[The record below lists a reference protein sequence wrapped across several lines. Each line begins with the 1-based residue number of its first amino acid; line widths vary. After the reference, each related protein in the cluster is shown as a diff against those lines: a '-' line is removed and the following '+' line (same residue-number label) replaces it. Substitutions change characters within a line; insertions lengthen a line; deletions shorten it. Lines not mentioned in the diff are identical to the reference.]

1 MFLFSQETKT
11 PVSTYT
17 DSYRP
22 PNSVKKIF
30 QEPSARFWKE
40 NKFVTKGLTIP
51 PVPSAGS
58 PEQQEKLLKATAQE
72 FAYRNAVEPSAYLPE
87 KYWVTR
93 QEERYN
99 PVFVN
104 EDRYVTWRTSPYN
117 SAAWNKYTTYLPR
130 LPKVG
135 ARGAGQPAGA
145 TRPRGCHLS
154 PCRRRRWRRCWRA
167 RPGPSTST
175 AAVRAG
181 RPRRPTAAP
190 APPLTRRPP
199 LAEREVADMLSSFS
213 RAPLPSVPQVYA
225 AAARRPYQG
234 YFSPCSGRHYC
245 LRGMDYY
252 GDVGRP
258 DTTRHLHPLAE
269 RAVRFPALLPR
280 LLLCAAQILMFISS
294 PRWDSS
300 HFKKAGGVQ
309 RGTFIIHPEF
319 VSESCSAPLG

>member
-1 MFLFSQETKT
+1 MFLFAQETKT

-22 PNSVKKIF
+22 PNSVKKTF
-30 QEPSARFWKE
+30 QEPPSLLWKE
-40 NKFVTKGLTIP
+40 NKFVTKVGRCLQGGSTSQERLLT
-51 PVPSAGS
+51 A
-58 PEQQEKLLKATAQE
+58 AAQE
-72 FAYRNAVEPSAYLPE
+72 LAYRNAVEPSAYQPE

-93 QEERYN
+93 QEGRRYN

-135 ARGAGQPAGA
+135 ARGPPAPLPA
-145 TRPRGCHLS
+145 A
-154 PCRRRRWRRCWRA
+154 A
-167 RPGPSTST
+167 R
-175 AAVRAG
+175 
-181 RPRRPTAAP
+181 

-199 LAEREVADMLSSFS
+199 LAEREVADMLGSLR
-213 RAPLPSVPQVYA
+213 RAPPPAAPHVYA

-258 DTTRHLHPLAE
+258 DTGRHLHPLAE
-269 RAVRFPALLPR
+269 REYPVLQVQPRSNVLCTFMQPAAILPVYE
-280 LLLCAAQILMFISS
+280 
-294 PRWDSS
+294 P
-300 HFKKAGGVQ
+300 
-309 RGTFIIHPEF
+309 
-319 VSESCSAPLG
+319 

>member
-1 MFLFSQETKT
+1 MFLFAQETKT

-30 QEPSARFWKE
+30 QEPSARLWKE

-51 PVPSAGS
+51 PVPSPGS
-58 PEQQEKLLKATAQE
+58 PDQQEKLLKAAAQE

-135 ARGAGQPAGA
+135 ARGAGQPARA
-145 TRPRGCHLS
+145 TGPRGCHLS
-154 PCRRRRWRRCWRA
+154 PRR
-167 RPGPSTST
+167 
-175 AAVRAG
+175 
-181 RPRRPTAAP
+181 
-190 APPLTRRPP
+190 
-199 LAEREVADMLSSFS
+199 REVADMLSSFS

-269 RAVRFPALLPR
+269 RTVRFPALLPR
-280 LLLCAAQILMFISS
+280 FLLCAAQILMFISS

-300 HFKKAGGVQ
+300 HFKKAGGVE
-309 RGTFIIHPEF
+309 RGTFTIHPEF
-319 VSESCSAPLG
+319 VSESCSASLG

>member
-1 MFLFSQETKT
+1 MFLFAQETKT

-22 PNSVKKIF
+22 PNSVKKTF
-30 QEPSARFWKE
+30 QEPPSLLWKE
-40 NKFVTKGLTIP
+40 NKFVTKGLAMP

-58 PEQQEKLLKATAQE
+58 PGQQERLLKAAAQE
-72 FAYRNAVEPSAYLPE
+72 LAYRNAVEPSAYQPE

-130 LPKVG
+130 LPKPPAPIISCSSRCSKAISG
-135 ARGAGQPAGA
+135 TLPAAAARAP
-145 TRPRGCHLS
+145 P
-154 PCRRRRWRRCWRA
+154 P
-167 RPGPSTST
+167 
-175 AAVRAG
+175 
-181 RPRRPTAAP
+181 AAP
-190 APPLTRRPP
+190 PVYAPP
-199 LAEREVADMLSSFS
+199 
-213 RAPLPSVPQVYA
+213 
-225 AAARRPYQG
+225 ARRPYQG

-258 DTTRHLHPLAE
+258 DTGRHLHPLAE
-269 RAVRFPALLPR
+269 RAVSNMPLDAHGCPGTDFLLFFLTSSSAR
-280 LLLCAAQILMFISS
+280 LRSPCLSPMFISS

-309 RGTFIIHPEF
+309 RGTFTIHPEF
-319 VSESCSAPLG
+319 VSESCSAPWG

>member
-1 MFLFSQETKT
+1 MFLFAQETKT

-22 PNSVKKIF
+22 PNSVKKTF
-30 QEPSARFWKE
+30 QEPPSLLWKE
-40 NKFVTKGLTIP
+40 NKFVTKGLAMP

-58 PEQQEKLLKATAQE
+58 PGQQERLLTAAAQE
-72 FAYRNAVEPSAYLPE
+72 LAYRNAVEPSAYQPE

-130 LPKVG
+130 LPKE
-135 ARGAGQPAGA
+135 AKMEALLESA
-145 TRPRGCHLS
+145 
-154 PCRRRRWRRCWRA
+154 A
-167 RPGPSTST
+167 RPEHLH
-175 AAVRAG
+175 RC
-181 RPRRPTAAP
+181 
-190 APPLTRRPP
+190 
-199 LAEREVADMLSSFS
+199 EREVADMLGSLR
-213 RAPLPSVPQVYA
+213 RAPPPAAPHVYA

-258 DTTRHLHPLAE
+258 DTGRHLHPLAE
-269 RAVRFPALLPR
+269 RAV
-280 LLLCAAQILMFISS
+280 
-294 PRWDSS
+294 RWDSS

-309 RGTFIIHPEF
+309 RGTFTIHPEF
-319 VSESCSAPLG
+319 VSESCSAPWGY